1 MSRIDPSSPQ
11 RRAAEAAS
19 SAEPDLAAAVAAW
32 LCREEGEEFARS
44 EVDVSTETASEAR
57 MAEVLVTEATL
68 RRVFR
73 RLPEPA
79 VPASFTHAVMARVA
93 AQPDAERVWLRRLER
108 WVGPAFLVA
117 AGLFL
122 LVLPPLL
129 SAWWGDAGLGVHSI
143 GTAAHGL
150 VALAADWARAA
161 LAFWA
166 WVAGLL
172 GTLLRAFASVPG
184 LMMLTTCALLGL
196 GTWSLVGGQIAAR
209 VSSRSNLSKGPF
221 LRGA

>member
-1 MSRIDPSSPQ
+1 MNRKHPSIPH
-11 RRAAEAAS
+11 RRATEARS
-19 SAEPDLAAAVAAW
+19 SAEPDLAAAVATW
-32 LCREEGEEFARS
+32 LRHEGTEEESRL
-44 EVDVSTETASEAR
+44 EVTVLAEAETAKSEA
-57 MAEVLVTEATL
+57 TEAAL

-79 VPASFTHAVMARVA
+79 MPLGFADAVMARVA
-93 AQPDAERVWLRRLER
+93 VQPDAERVWLRRLER
-108 WVGPAFLVA
+108 WGGPAFLVA

-129 SAWWGDAGLGVHSI
+129 SAWWSDAGIGVHSI
-143 GTAAHGL
+143 GDAAHGL
-150 VALAADWARAA
+150 VTLAADWARAA

-166 WVAGLL
+166 WTAGLV

-196 GTWSLVGGQIAAR
+196 GTWSLVSSQTGQTAANA
-209 VSSRSNLSKGPF
+209 SSRTNLSEGPF
-221 LRGA
+221 PRGA